1 MRKAP
6 LCELEPLQGEASGRG
21 VIDARGVRG
30 VRGVTPREPPRGV
43 ADISLAPIILGDG
56 CADISP
62 ASITRGGGCGI
73 DCAIANKRFS
83 LDAQRLCAAVGA
95 PDEASKTPTEKSG
108 EGAFPAESLPEGRH
122 LVNSHPGWLQV
133 IVERAVP
140 RNRNYLPSPPS
151 ARSPNFTALPTTNAP
166 PR

>member
-95 PDEASKTPTEKSG
+95 PDEASKPQQKSM
-108 EGAFPAESLPEGRH
+108 GR
-122 LVNSHPGWLQV
+122 GG
-133 IVERAVP
+133 I
-140 RNRNYLPSPPS
+140 
-151 ARSPNFTALPTTNAP
+151 
-166 PR
+166 